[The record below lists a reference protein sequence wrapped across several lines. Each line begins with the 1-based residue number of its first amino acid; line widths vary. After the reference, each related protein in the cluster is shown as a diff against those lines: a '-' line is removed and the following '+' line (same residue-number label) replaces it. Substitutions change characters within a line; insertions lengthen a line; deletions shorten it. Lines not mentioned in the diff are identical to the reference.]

1 MAAFIWTA
9 KTKTGEIRSGEM
21 EAASADVVEQR
32 LRAQQLTPQK
42 VKKKPSEIHLK
53 LPGSSG
59 VATRDLMLFTRQF
72 STMIDAGLP
81 LVQCL
86 DILHQQNENIWF
98 KKVLGA
104 VKADVEQGKTFADA
118 LSRHPKVF
126 DPLFVNLVAAGE
138 TGGILDTIMTRLA
151 MQTEKAVKLAKQIK
165 GALFYPSAVMVVAIG
180 AVAVLLLFVIPV
192 FEKMFADFGGALPV
206 PTQMVIDLSRW
217 SVDHWWVFVVVP
229 VGGTVGFTS
238 MRRNPRGR
246 RMLDQVMLGLPI
258 FGPLLKKTAV
268 ARFTRTMGTM
278 LSSGVPIL
286 DALDIVARA
295 SGNVVVGDGISFAR
309 KRVAEGK
316 TLSEPLQETRI
327 FPAMVCQMVAIG
339 ESAGALDTMLNK
351 IADFYE
357 EEVDA
362 AVAGLTSLLE
372 PIIMVFLAVILGGFL
387 IAMYLPIFTIAGN
400 IQ

>member
-1 MAAFIWTA
+1 MALFIWTA
-9 KTKTGEIRSGEM
+9 KTKTGELRSGEM
-21 EAASADVVEQR
+21 EAPSADSVEQR
-32 LRAQQLTPQK
+32 LRAQALTPQK
-42 VKKKPSEIHLK
+42 VKKKPAEIHLK

-104 VKADVEQGKTFADA
+104 IKADVEQGKTFADA
-118 LSRHPKVF
+118 LSRHPKIF

-151 MQTEKAVKLAKQIK
+151 MQTEKSVKLAKQIK
-165 GALFYPSAVMVVAIG
+165 GALFYPTAVMVVAIG

-206 PTQMVIDLSRW
+206 PTQIVIDLSRW
-217 SVDHWWVFVVVP
+217 SVDHWYVFILTPIVAV
-229 VGGTVGFTS
+229 VGGS
-238 MRRNPRGR
+238 SLRRNPRGR
-246 RMLDQVMLGLPI
+246 RFLDQVFLGLPI
-258 FGPLLKKTAV
+258 FGPLIRKSAV

-295 SGNVVVGDGISFAR
+295 SGNVVVGEGISFAR

-327 FPAMVCQMVAIG
+327 FPAMVCQMVSIG

-372 PIIMVFLAVILGGFL
+372 PIIMVFLAVVLGGFL